1 MLVDVVLVILLLLAI
16 LTGFRRGFLH
26 TVFST
31 IGYIGGGVLG
41 LALALHFASEVH
53 STINRFGAI
62 ILTIFLM
69 AEVGRRLLG
78 ALANFFRARILW
90 TPLRFVDSLA
100 GIVLEVL
107 RVAVIS
113 YLVMTVM
120 LWSPWS
126 GARSAV
132 AESRVYPKLNEKM
145 PAFVT
150 QLRVEIEKSLRTI
163 PQI

>member
-1 MLVDVVLVILLLLAI
+1 MVVDVVLVILLLLAI

-41 LALALHFASEVH
+41 LALALHFASQVH

-62 ILTIFLM
+62 ILAIFLM

-78 ALANFFRARILW
+78 ALANFFRTRILW
-90 TPLRFVDSLA
+90 TPLRFIDSLA
-100 GIVLEVL
+100 GIALEVL

-113 YLVMTVM
+113 YLVMTLI

-126 GARSAV
+126 VARSAV
-132 AESRVYPKLNEKM
+132 EESRIYPKLNEKM

-150 QLRVEIEKSLRTI
+150 QLRVEIEKSLKTI